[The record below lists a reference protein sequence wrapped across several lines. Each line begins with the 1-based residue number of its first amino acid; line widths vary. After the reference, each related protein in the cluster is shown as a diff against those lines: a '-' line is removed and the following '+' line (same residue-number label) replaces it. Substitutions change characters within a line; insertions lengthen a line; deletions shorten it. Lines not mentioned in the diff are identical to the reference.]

1 MSYFLFYKKKYME
14 EKKQSYLKQ
23 FCICIT
29 EQAKKGKLDPVIG
42 RHEEI
47 RRVIQILSRRTKNNP
62 LLIGEPGVGK
72 TAIIEGIALRIINND
87 VPSTLRNISLYSL
100 DMGLLMAG
108 TKFQGEFEERI
119 KGLLKEIEESKESI
133 ILFID
138 EIHMIVGAGGAGGAM
153 DFSNLIKPVLARGE
167 MHCIGA
173 TTLTEWKKY
182 IEKDAALERRFQKVL
197 IEEPTIEDSISIL
210 RGIKNK
216 YELHHG
222 IKIKDQ
228 AIVNAVKLSAK
239 YITDRF
245 LPDKAIDLVDEA
257 AAMIKMSVDSYPN
270 ELDLLERQKRQL
282 EIEKYALEKETDDD
296 SKKRLK
302 ILEEEKQ
309 TIETKYNTLLKQ
321 WEDEKKP
328 IEEITSLKKKIE
340 NEEMNYSIAAREGQ
354 YEKAS
359 KIKYGTL
366 NELKNKLQELEKTR
380 MQNQNK
386 LIKEIVDENDI
397 ALIVSKWTGIPVSD
411 LHESELEKLIRLE
424 DTLNKKVIGQEK
436 AIHEIV
442 AAIKIHRMGLA
453 DQRKPIGSFLFLGPT
468 GVGKTEIAKTIA
480 HILFGKSS
488 DMIRIDMSEYMEK
501 HSVSRL
507 IGAPPGYVGY
517 EEGGQLTENL
527 RHKPYAVILFD
538 EFEKAHPD
546 VWNILLQILDEGQ
559 VTDGQGRKISTKE
572 TIILLT
578 SNIGSDII
586 LNHESITS
594 QTENEILTLT
604 KKIIRPELLNRLD
617 SIIIFNPLSQKIIQ
631 KIAYIKLNELITFLE
646 QQHIY
651 VSYDENVISWLAI
664 NGYDKHF
671 GARPL
676 ERLIKKELLKKI
688 TEKVI
693 IHKTKHH
700 KKHINLF
707 INIDANNEI
716 NIEERE
722 E

>member
-1 MSYFLFYKKKYME
+1 ME

-517 EEGGQLTENL
+517 EEGGQLTESL